1 MVDFWANGGPNVVLS
16 KFHSDGIEEL
26 GETVNFRALSE
37 VRMSPEDGR
46 KWRFRPE
53 LLFRERKGKEKVR
66 ERERDG
72 IWLDLMGGREVY

>member
-53 LLFRERKGKEKVR
+53 LLL
-66 ERERDG
+66 ERERRG
-72 IWLDLMGGREVY
+72 KMRERGERRERGRGVAG

>member
-1 MVDFWANGGPNVVLS
+1 MMDFWANGGPNVVLS

-37 VRMSPEDGR
+37 GRMSPESGR

-53 LLFRERKGKEKVR
+53 LSLER
-66 ERERDG
+66 ERERKEVRESD
-72 IWLDLMGGREVY
+72 GRERERCGWMI

>member
-37 VRMSPEDGR
+37 GRMSPEGGR
-46 KWRFRPE
+46 KMQFWPE
-53 LLFRERKGKEKVR
+53 LLLERERKRKVR
-66 ERERDG
+66 ER
-72 IWLDLMGGREVY
+72 RE